1 MVSTRKGISGLLN
14 LFVVGVQG
22 RFNED
27 DGIEAARA
35 MWVDLFNLV
44 RGQGAAKKGLL
55 PVAGLQRS
63 A

>member
-35 MWVDLFNLV
+35 MWVTSSTSSGV
-44 RGQGAAKKGLL
+44 RGRPK
-55 PVAGLQRS
+55 RDCS
-63 A
+63 R